1 MGQQTGRTVFF
12 VSDRTGISVET
23 LGRGLLSQ
31 FEGME
36 FNQIALP
43 FIDTEDKARA
53 AVAQIN
59 AVAAT
64 GERPLVFSTQVRPEL
79 GAILKT
85 CQGLYLDFFAAFM
98 GALETE
104 LRQVSSHSIGLS
116 HGLHDEQRY
125 DTRIDAVNFALSC
138 DDGIGIQSYAA
149 ADVIVVGVSR
159 SGKTPTC
166 LYLAMQYGVRAANYP
181 LTEDDFEHQRLPAAL
196 SAHRARLV
204 GLTITPERLQQIR
217 QERRPNSPYAAL
229 AQCQYEARQLQTL
242 LAREQIRSLD
252 STHMSIE
259 EIAASIVHEMG
270 LVRRR

>member
-1 MGQQTGRTVFF
+1 MNRQGHRTVFF

-31 FEGME
+31 FEGVE
-36 FNQIALP
+36 FTQIALP

-53 AVAQIN
+53 AVAQID

-64 GERPLVFSTQVRPEL
+64 RERPLVFSTQVRPEL
-79 GAILKT
+79 DAILRT
-85 CQGLYLDFFAAFM
+85 CRGLYLDFFAAFL
-98 GALETE
+98 APLEAE
-104 LRQVSSHSIGLS
+104 LQQASSHSIGLS
-116 HGLHDEQRY
+116 HGLHDARRY

-138 DDGIGIQSYAA
+138 DDGVGMQNYAA
-149 ADVIVVGVSR
+149 ADVVIVGVSR

-181 LTEDDFEHQRLPAAL
+181 LTDDDFEQQRLPAAL
-196 SAHRARLV
+196 NAHRARLM

-229 AQCQYEARQLQTL
+229 AQCQYEVRQLQTL
-242 LAREQIRSLD
+242 LAREHIRSLD

-270 LVRRR
+270 LARRR